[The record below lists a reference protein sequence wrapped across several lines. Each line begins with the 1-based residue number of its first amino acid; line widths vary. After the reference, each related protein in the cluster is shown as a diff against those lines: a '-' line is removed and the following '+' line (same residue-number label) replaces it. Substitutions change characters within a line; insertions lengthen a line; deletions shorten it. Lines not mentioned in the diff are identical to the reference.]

1 MRVRIFL
8 ALAAV
13 CAAAAACE
21 SNDPIG
27 PDCIDATSTVQGR
40 SGDTVT
46 TVSGLRYIDLRAGTG
61 LAVGPCSSVAIHY
74 TLYLNG
80 AAVDSLR
87 DPRYGFFVTPGE
99 RPARTIEGVAEG
111 VLGLRVGSVR
121 RLIIPPALG
130 YGSTDRID
138 QQTGR
143 VVIPANSTLVFDL
156 EVLQVQ

>member
-13 CAAAAACE
+13 CAVAAACE
-21 SNDPIG
+21 NDPVG
-27 PDCIDATSTVQGR
+27 PTCVDTTSTVQSR

-46 TVSGLRYIDLRAGTG
+46 TASGLRYINLRPGTG
-61 LAVGPCSSVAIHY
+61 AAAGSCSSVGIHY

-111 VLGLRVGSVR
+111 VLGLSVGSVR

-130 YGSTDRID
+130 YGTTDRID

-143 VVIPANSTLVFDL
+143 VVVPANSTLVFDL

>member
-13 CAAAAACE
+13 CAVVAACE
-21 SNDPIG
+21 NDPVG
-27 PDCIDATSTVQGR
+27 PTCVNATSTVQSR

-61 LAVGPCSSVAIHY
+61 TAVTPCSSVGIHY

-80 AAVDSLR
+80 MAVDSLR
-87 DPRYGFFVTPGE
+87 DPNRGFFFTPGA

-111 VLGLRVGSVR
+111 VLGLNVGSVR

-130 YGSTDRID
+130 YGSTDRVD

-143 VVIPANSTLVFDL
+143 VVVPANSTLVFDL